1 MYSIWKYEIEPDFVN
16 QVYDLP
22 IGAEIL
28 SFGIDPNDKLC
39 FWALVDTDAAT
50 EPRTFACV
58 GTGWP
63 IDMALSDKVG
73 YVAFIGTVTHGAY
86 VWHLMEVGADADS
99 EIFELATQSSIGEAK
114 AHETNNNKSE

>member
-28 SFGIDPNDKLC
+28 SFGIDPNDRLC

-50 EPRTFACV
+50 EARTFACV

-63 IDMALSDKVG
+63 MDAALNDKVN
-73 YVAFIGTVTHGAY
+73 YLAFIGTVTHGEY
-86 VWHLMEVGADADS
+86 VWHLMEICAGADS
-99 EIFELATQSSIGEAK
+99 EIFELATQSSMGVAD
-114 AHETNNNKSE
+114 AQSN